1 MSKRIL
7 VADDDPRI
15 VLLLQACFAPQYDVV
30 TACDGEEALRKIRET
45 RPDLVVIDL
54 MLPKLDG
61 YTVGFKL
68 RNEQEFRRLPIIVLS
83 GIIDRDSGKEDA
95 FDFVDFHMGKPFD
108 AGKLRAKVDE
118 LLAGPAP
125 SPDA

>member
-15 VLLLQACFAPQYDVV
+15 VSLLQACFAPKYDVV
-30 TACDGEEALRKIRET
+30 TASDGEEALRKTHET
-45 RPDLVVIDL
+45 QPDLVVIDL

-68 RNEQEFRRLPIIVLS
+68 RREQDFRRLPIIVLS
-83 GIIDRDSGKEDA
+83 GIIDRDSGKEDE

-108 AGKLRAKVDE
+108 PGKLLAKVDE

-125 SPDA
+125 AA